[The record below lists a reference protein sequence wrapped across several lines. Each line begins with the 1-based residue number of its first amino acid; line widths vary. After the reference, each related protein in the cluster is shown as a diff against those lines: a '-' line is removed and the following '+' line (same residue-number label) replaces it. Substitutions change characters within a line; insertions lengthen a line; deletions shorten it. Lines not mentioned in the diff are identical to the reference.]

1 MRLTVEREE
10 EGEQARDM
18 VYATMVRK
26 VEGAALGLSLG
37 YEGETTIITSVSRD
51 SLAAEAGV
59 REGDFI
65 VSVNRELTTP
75 DTLPRMLAPE
85 VREIRMGLSRLRE
98 RDGKTQVGRSRRN
111 RGVARNV
118 GVGRNGGL
126 GRSCGW
132 AGRSGRSGGAMYE
145 MR

>member
-10 EGEQARDM
+10 EGEQARDV

-26 VEGAALGLSLG
+26 GEGAALGLSLG
-37 YEGETTIITSVSRD
+37 YEGETTIITSVSQG
-51 SLAAEAGV
+51 SLAAAAGV

-65 VSVNRELTTP
+65 VSVNGELTTP
-75 DTLPRMLAPE
+75 DSLPRMLAPE

-98 RDGKTQVGRSRRN
+98 RDGETQVGRSRRN
-111 RGVARNV
+111 GGVARNG

-126 GRSCGW
+126 GRMGGW
-132 AGRSGRSGGAMYE
+132 GEVVGGQGGAG
-145 MR
+145 